1 MSAKITDLVIR
12 LRNQIRDN
20 GATQVFPDIGGVEG
34 TSPELQ
40 QFVQDSLGTYSRW
53 RPRRRSTTLTLQPGT
68 RTYTMPEDWIT
79 VDSGSFQEAC
89 QPAPLPD
96 PDVYALPFVY
106 TSQPL
111 GVQLSTINF
120 RWYDDDQQLTLSSDP
135 LQPYTLTFDY
145 YAYHTADT
153 SGSTVPAPL
162 LYYALLPAAE
172 NALRAIATDYA
183 AKLQKYKVG
192 GKAGFEVDDSKI
204 TENLLKEAESY
215 RTIFEKEIILKA
227 YATSGGDDR
236 WH

>member
-20 GATQVFPDIGGVEG
+20 GATQAFPDTGGVAG

-40 QFVQDSLGTYSRW
+40 QFIQDSLGIYSKY

-68 RTYTMPEDWIT
+68 TTYSMPADWMT
-79 VDSGSFQEAC
+79 VDSGSFQQAC

-96 PDVYALPFVY
+96 PDVYALPFIY
-106 TSQPL
+106 TAQPL
-111 GVQLSTINF
+111 GVQLNTINF
-120 RWYDDDQQLTLSSDP
+120 RWYDDDQQLTLGSDP
-135 LQPYTLTFDY
+135 LQTFVLTFDY
-145 YAYHTADT
+145 YAYHTADST
-153 SGSTVPAPL
+153 GSTVPAPM

-192 GKAGFEVDDSKI
+192 GRTGMEIDDSKI
-204 TENLLKEAESY
+204 TDNLLNEALSY
-215 RTIFEKEIILKA
+215 RTIFEKEVIFKP